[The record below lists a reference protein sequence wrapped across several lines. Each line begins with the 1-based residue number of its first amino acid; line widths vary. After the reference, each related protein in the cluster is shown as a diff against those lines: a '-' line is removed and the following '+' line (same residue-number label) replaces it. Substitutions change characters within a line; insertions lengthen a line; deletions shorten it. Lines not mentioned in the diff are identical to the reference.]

1 MATYKD
7 VHGLSMTATSQEAV
21 DAFDRM
27 VDQFFEYNP
36 QTGAALQEAL
46 DIDPDLVMGH
56 CIQGYFLQLMGNAD
70 VLDRAEAVL
79 AEAEARAE
87 GATERERT
95 HVAALGAWCRRDFS
109 GALARWESIL
119 IDHPRDVFA
128 LKLAQFGHLYL
139 GDVANIRDCIAR
151 VMPAWDEGVPHYSN
165 VLGMRAFGLEE
176 SGDYPAAEAAGKRA
190 IEIKPNDPYAVHAV
204 AHVMEM
210 QDRPRE
216 GIDWITGSE
225 PHWADCNNYR
235 YHLWWHCSLYHLDRG
250 DFDEVLRL
258 YDTKIR
264 ADQNDQIRDIA
275 NAVALLMRLEFRDV
289 DVGDRWTEL
298 AEKCAPRINEHLL
311 PFHDTHFLLAVACGG
326 RRDAAERMI
335 DSMQE
340 YVATWNATS
349 VPVMRDVSIPLA
361 KSVLAYC
368 DRDYERAVDLMMPIR
383 YGLQRI
389 GGSHAQRD
397 IYAEML
403 IESALK
409 GGQHSLAR
417 ALLAERSALKPGN
430 PHVWKTYAR
439 ALEGV
444 GDAAGADAALDRA
457 KTLLAA

>member
-1 MATYKD
+1 MATYKN
-7 VHGLSMTATSQEAV
+7 VHGLPMTAKSQDAV

-27 VDQFFEYNP
+27 VDKFFEYSP
-36 QTGAALQEAL
+36 QTGAALQQAL
-46 DIDPDLVMGH
+46 DIDPNLVMGH
-56 CIQGYFLQLMGNAD
+56 CIQGYFLQSMGNAN
-70 VLDRAEAVL
+70 VLDQAEAAL
-79 AEAEARAE
+79 AKAESVAA
-87 GATERERT
+87 GATDRERT

-109 GALARWESIL
+109 GAVARWESIL
-119 IDHPRDVFA
+119 IDHPRDIFA
-128 LKLAQFGHLYL
+128 LKLAQFGHLNL

-151 VMPAWDEGVPHYSN
+151 VLPAWDEGVPHYSN

-176 SGDYPAAEAAGKRA
+176 AGDYPAAEAAGKRA

-210 QDRPRE
+210 QDRPGD

-225 PHWADCNNYR
+225 RHWADCNNYR
-235 YHLWWHCSLYHLDRG
+235 YHLWWHCSLYYLDRT
-250 DFDEVLRL
+250 DYDEVIRL
-258 YDTKIR
+258 YDTRIR

-275 NAVALLMRLEFRDV
+275 NAVALLMRLEFRDI

-298 AEKCAPRINEHLL
+298 AEKCAPRIDEHLL

-335 DSMQE
+335 ASMQDF
-340 YVATWNATS
+340 VATRSATC
-349 VPVMRDVSIPLA
+349 VPVMRDISIPLA
-361 KSVLAYC
+361 RAVLAYC
-368 DRDYERAVDLMMPIR
+368 DQDYAGAVDLLMPIR
-383 YGLQRI
+383 YGIQRI

-403 IESALK
+403 VEAALK

-417 ALLAERSALKPGN
+417 ALLAERAALKPGN

-439 ALEGV
+439 ALDGV
-444 GDAAGADAALDRA
+444 GDAAGAGAALDRV